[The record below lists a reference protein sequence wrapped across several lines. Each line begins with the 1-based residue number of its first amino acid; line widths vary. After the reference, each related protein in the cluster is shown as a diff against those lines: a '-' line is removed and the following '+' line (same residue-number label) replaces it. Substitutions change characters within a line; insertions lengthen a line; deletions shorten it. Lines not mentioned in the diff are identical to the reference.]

1 MSVPAGAS
9 RRCCCAAPATDAG
22 AAVPDVRR
30 ADELAALAAP
40 VVDALEASHA
50 ARETGLPACRRC
62 IRSCGLAIR
71 AVHRLELDRAAALA
85 DEAEASLRE
94 AQAALAAYPAVAHA
108 GFLHDAEKEYA
119 EARITAALVAD
130 GALPSASA
138 LAVAPAAWLN
148 GLAEA
153 ASELRRHL
161 LDRLRDDDHARAAE
175 LLDVMDDVY
184 TLLVTVDFPDAVTHG
199 LRRTTDA
206 LRAVLERTRGD
217 LTVTMVQ
224 RRLQASIER
233 TLPPDDRRP
242 LS

>member
-1 MSVPAGAS
+1 MG
-9 RRCCCAAPATDAG
+9 
-22 AAVPDVRR
+22 R
-30 ADELAALAAP
+30 ADELAALAEP
-40 VVDALEASHA
+40 VVASLQSSHA
-50 ARETGLPACRRC
+50 AREIGLPACRRC
-62 IRSCGLAIR
+62 IRSSGLSIR

-85 DEAEASLRE
+85 DEAESALRE
-94 AQAALAAYPAVAHA
+94 AQVALASFPAVAHA

-119 EARITAALVAD
+119 EARLTAALVAS
-130 GALPSASA
+130 APLPSASD
-138 LAVAPAAWLN
+138 LSVQPAAWLN

-161 LDRLRDDDHARAAE
+161 LDRLRADDHGRATE

-184 TLLVTVDFPDAVTHG
+184 TLLVTVDFPDAVTGG

-233 TLPPDDRRP
+233 ALPPDGRRP